1 MPNRDLKKLSCSAGT
16 ILAIFTQISII
27 GEFTDYHTM
36 RLQRTLKQEVHFE
49 GVGLHTGRYARVCL
63 KPAPRDTGIIFNRA
77 DKDVSMK
84 ASIGSVTDTAFAT
97 TLGYN
102 GGKIRTV
109 EHILA
114 SLAGLGID
122 NAYIDVHGPEIPI
135 LDGSSLELTNLIL
148 KSGIAKQSK
157 KRPYLRITNPVIL
170 TDGHAEIAAFP
181 YNGRRITYRIHFNH
195 RLLGEQ
201 KLSLDLNEENFAAEI
216 APARTFGFLKDVEYL
231 KANGFARGGSFD
243 NAIILG
249 DNGILNGSGLRFADE
264 FVRHKILDLVG
275 DLSLLGFPIYG
286 HIIANKSGHTTNL
299 KFLKKLLTYPDSWE
313 IASETRQQAVLAY
326 T

>member
-1 MPNRDLKKLSCSAGT
+1 
-16 ILAIFTQISII
+16 
-27 GEFTDYHTM
+27 
-36 RLQRTLKQEVHFE
+36 LKQEVNFE
-49 GVGLHTGRYARVCL
+49 GIGLHTGRHAKVCL
-63 KPAPRDTGIIFNRA
+63 KPAPRDTGVLFIRK
-77 DKDVSMK
+77 DKELAIK

-97 TLGYN
+97 TLGLN

-114 SLAGLGID
+114 AIAGLGID
-122 NAYIDVHGPEIPI
+122 NVFIEVSGPEIPI
-135 LDGSSLELTNLIL
+135 LDGSSIELTQLIL
-148 KSGIAKQSK
+148 NGGIAKQSK
-157 KRPYLRITNPVIL
+157 KRPYIRITNPVVL

-181 YNGRRITYRIHFNH
+181 HEGRRITYRIHFH
-195 RLLGEQ
+195 HHLLGEQ
-201 KLSLDLNEENFAAEI
+201 KLSMELTEENFALEI

-249 DNGILNGSGLRFADE
+249 ESGILNSSGLRFKDE
-264 FVRHKILDLVG
+264 FVRHKILDLIG

-299 KFLKKLLTYPDSWE
+299 KFLKKLLSYPDCWQLESE
-313 IASETRQQAVLAY
+313 ISQQPTFIY

>member
-1 MPNRDLKKLSCSAGT
+1 
-16 ILAIFTQISII
+16 
-27 GEFTDYHTM
+27 M
-36 RLQRTLKQEVHFE
+36 RLQRTLKQEVSFE
-49 GVGLHTGRYARVCL
+49 GIGLHTGRYAKVCL
-63 KPAPRDTGIIFNRA
+63 KPAPRDTGIIFIRT
-77 DKDVSMK
+77 DKDLAVK
-84 ASIGSVTDTAFAT
+84 ASIGAVTDTAFAT
-97 TLGYN
+97 TIGLN
-102 GGKIRTV
+102 GAKIRTV

-114 SLAGLGID
+114 ALAGLGID
-122 NAYIDVHGPEIPI
+122 NVYVEVNSPEIPI
-135 LDGSSLELTNLIL
+135 LDGSSIELTSLIL
-148 KSGIAKQSK
+148 NGGIAKQSK
-157 KRPYLRITNPVIL
+157 KRPYIRITNPVVL

-181 YNGRRITYRIHFNH
+181 YDGRRITYRIHFNH

-201 KLSLDLNEENFAAEI
+201 NLSLELTEESFTMEI

-249 DNGILNGSGLRFADE
+249 ESGILNSTGLRFKDE

-275 DLSLLGFPIYG
+275 DLSLLGFPIHG

-299 KFLKKLLTYPDSWE
+299 KFLKKLLSHPDHWE
-313 IASETRQQAVLAY
+313 LVSEVSQQPTLIY